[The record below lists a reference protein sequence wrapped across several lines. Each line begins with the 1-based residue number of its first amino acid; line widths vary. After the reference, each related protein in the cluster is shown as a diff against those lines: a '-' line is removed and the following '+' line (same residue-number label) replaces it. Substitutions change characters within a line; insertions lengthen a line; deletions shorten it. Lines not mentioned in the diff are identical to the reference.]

1 MLWAV
6 LAVIVIATLY
16 FYFSKKFAYFKNN
29 GIAYEPGYFP
39 FGSSNSWKMMTGKGS
54 FVALTDEVYVNHP
67 KEKWVGYYG
76 TLGTP
81 VLLIRDIELGKKI
94 LIKDFDYFADRRA
107 LSMDKDVNKYFA
119 NMLTTLTGME
129 CITSSVEGLIL
140 KGGIVLFGGKMISFR
155 TEYGLYV
162 VARGLNFLWY
172 IVHILT

>member
-94 LIKDFDYFADRRA
+94 LIKDFDYFTDRRA

-119 NMLTTLTGME
+119 NMLTTLTG
-129 CITSSVEGLIL
+129 SVKLLWNVQHIQL
-140 KGGIVLFGGKMISFR
+140 KV
-155 TEYGLYV
+155 
-162 VARGLNFLWY
+162 
-172 IVHILT
+172 